1 MPASYPSSVKTFTT
15 KVDFVDTVLAEH
27 VNSLQ
32 EEVNA
37 IASNLGTFIKTGSG
51 WIGSFDQATTNWN
64 SLKDRVANIEYGLYT
79 AYNNRVDADGGSTIS
94 SANTSTVGLTVQSI
108 AGQTA
113 DQMQFKTSAG
123 AKISSVGADAYMYL
137 FSNKLVPVVYSGT
150 QPTGT
155 LEPGTVWVDSS
166 QDVPTGGG
174 GGSVVGAAFSEFL
187 LIGA

>member
-1 MPASYPSSVKTFTT
+1 MAASYPSSVKSFTT
-15 KVDFVDTVLAEH
+15 KVDFTDTVLAEH

-32 EEVNA
+32 DEVNSVQA
-37 IASNLGTFIKTGSG
+37 NLGTNIRVGSG
-51 WIGSFDQATTNWN
+51 WVGAFDQVTSTWN
-64 SLKDRVANIEYGLYT
+64 TLKDRIANLEYGLYE
-79 AYNNRVDADGGSTIS
+79 AYNNRVDADGGSVIS
-94 SANTSTVGLTVQSI
+94 SATTSTVGLTVQSI

-113 DQMQFKTSAG
+113 NQVSFKTSAG
-123 AKISSVGADAYMYL
+123 TTISSVGSDAYMYL

-150 QPTGT
+150 APTGT

-174 GGSVVGAAFSEFL
+174 GGAVVGAAFSEFL